1 MLVNICFIVVL
12 VYQRGPHRVNGDVRN
27 MWIIAFS
34 YSHPQCVF
42 LPGADNTKE
51 KLQWLP
57 EISSAI
63 LPKFDDDAPSR

>member
-34 YSHPQCVF
+34 YSHPQYVF
-42 LPGADNTKE
+42 LPGVDNTKE
-51 KLQWLP
+51 RQRQPLR
-57 EISSAI
+57 SSLAI
-63 LPKFDDDAPSR
+63 LPSSDDDEPSR